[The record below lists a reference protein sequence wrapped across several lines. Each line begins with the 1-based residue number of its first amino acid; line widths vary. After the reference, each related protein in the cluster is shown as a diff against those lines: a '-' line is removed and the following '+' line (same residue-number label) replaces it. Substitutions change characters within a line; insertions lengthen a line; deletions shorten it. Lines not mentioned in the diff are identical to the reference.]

1 MQPLILKKLKMM
13 KDKIVK
19 QVVDKYTSRSE
30 VGIAKYGTT
39 LENNNV
45 DNYMNHLQQELMDAT
60 LYIEKIMYMNREI
73 TRLVKDNP
81 NNQELGALIR
91 KLVS

>member
-1 MQPLILKKLKMM
+1 M

-19 QVVDKYTSRSE
+19 QVVDKYTNRSE

-60 LYIEKIMYMNREI
+60 LYIEKIMYLNREI

-81 NNQELGALIR
+81 NNQELGTLIR

>member
-73 TRLVKDNP
+73 TRLVKDTP

>member
-1 MQPLILKKLKMM
+1 MM
-13 KDKIVK
+13 KDKIVQ
-19 QVVDKYTSRSE
+19 QVVDKYISRSE

-60 LYIEKIMYMNREI
+60 LYIEKIMYLNREI

-81 NNQELGALIR
+81 NNQELGTLIR

>member
-1 MQPLILKKLKMM
+1 M

-73 TRLVKDNP
+73 TRLVKENS
-81 NNQELGALIR
+81 NNQDLGALIR

>member
-1 MQPLILKKLKMM
+1 M
-13 KDKIVK
+13 KDKIVQ
-19 QVVDKYTSRSE
+19 QVIDKYTSRSE
-30 VGIAKYGTT
+30 VGVAKYGTT

-60 LYIEKIMYMNREI
+60 LYIEKIMYMNKEI
-73 TRLVKDNP
+73 TRLVKENP